1 MLSKSQLSFIKSLHQ
16 KKYRKESGIFI
27 VEGIKSIIEFTNSPF
42 KIHSIYYLAQYQSLL
57 PALPANIELF
67 EVNNAELDKIS
78 TLQTPQGILALMY
91 IPDSE
96 RLTAE
101 DLSGSFTLVLD
112 GIQDP
117 GNLGTIIRTADWF
130 GFKQIVCSLNT
141 VDVYNPKTAQATMG
155 SLARVKVFYQD
166 LEALLAETQLPVFG
180 ALLEGKSMYK
190 TNWGSEG
197 LVVLGNEGQ
206 GISAEVKAFITDPVT
221 IPRVGAAESL
231 NVAISAAIICSD
243 ISRNLQK

>member
-1 MLSKSQLSFIKSLHQ
+1 
-16 KKYRKESGIFI
+16 
-27 VEGIKSIIEFTNSPF
+27 
-42 KIHSIYYLAQYQSLL
+42 
-57 PALPANIELF
+57 
-67 EVNNAELDKIS
+67 
-78 TLQTPQGILALMY
+78 
-91 IPDSE
+91 
-96 RLTAE
+96 
-101 DLSGSFTLVLD
+101 
-112 GIQDP
+112 
-117 GNLGTIIRTADWF
+117 
-130 GFKQIVCSLNT
+130 

-166 LEALLAETQLPVFG
+166 LEALLAENQLPVFG